1 MKSNFSIKK
10 IKKSG
15 VTSHSLVIPIEI
27 IREFGLKEDS
37 QVCIYTDDD
46 KIIIQTLDK
55 IIDLDGVDNER

>member
-15 VTSHSLVIPIEI
+15 NASHTLVIPIEI
-27 IREFGLKEDS
+27 IREFGLKEES
-37 QVCIYTDDD
+37 QVCIYTEDD

-55 IIDLDGVDNER
+55 IIDLDGVDDER

>member
-15 VTSHSLVIPIEI
+15 NASHTLVIPIEI

-37 QVCIYTDDD
+37 QVCIYTEGA

-55 IIDLDGVDNER
+55 IIDLDGVNDER